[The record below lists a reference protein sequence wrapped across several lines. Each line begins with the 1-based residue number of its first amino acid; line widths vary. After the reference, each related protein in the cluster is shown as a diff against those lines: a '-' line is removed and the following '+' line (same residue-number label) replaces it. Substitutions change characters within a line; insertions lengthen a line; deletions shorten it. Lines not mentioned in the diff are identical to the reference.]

1 MFWRSHACTWFWVIF
16 LLCMQDFITSNRV
29 LHEVKSFKYFA
40 ESLTKDGEIGAAI
53 GVLRRIL
60 NYLEKNTPKEETWKL
75 VFKQVKEELSTVLR
89 KYEHEN
95 EIVWHEKIPHH
106 LDIGPEPTK
115 IVSSIPYKPQRSTTN
130 LVFQI

>member
-1 MFWRSHACTWFWVIF
+1 
-16 LLCMQDFITSNRV
+16 MQDFITSNRV

-40 ESLTKDGEIGAAI
+40 ESLTKDGKIGAAI

-106 LDIGPEPTK
+106 LDVSPEPTK